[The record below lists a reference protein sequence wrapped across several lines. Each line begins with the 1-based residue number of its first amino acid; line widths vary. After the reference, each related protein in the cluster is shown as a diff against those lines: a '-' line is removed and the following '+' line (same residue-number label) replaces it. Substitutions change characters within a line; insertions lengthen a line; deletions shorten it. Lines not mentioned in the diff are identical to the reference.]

1 MHRNAVKLILMSF
14 SGGENCPSSQ
24 VALLSRLGPVHILRK
39 TFRFGGFGRLCFCAL
54 WHSSCVTH
62 AEVTISPPFPPP
74 CQRCMYVSMQWCN
87 ICSISLQLDIL
98 ICQNNSSHL
107 GSCCVLSYMYDMII
121 LCEAPRWRFSLNLKV
136 FEAQASNQACS
147 MFILQVSS
155 VWPHWHWLKILI

>member
-14 SGGENCPSSQ
+14 TGGENCPSSR
-24 VALLSRLGPVHILRK
+24 VALLSRLGPVHILRN
-39 TFRFGGFGRLCFCAL
+39 TFRFGGFVDFAFAPCGTQAVWPTQRWPYRLLFHLHVKDA
-54 WHSSCVTH
+54 
-62 AEVTISPPFPPP
+62 
-74 CQRCMYVSMQWCN
+74 CMYQWCN

-107 GSCCVLSYMYDMII
+107 GSCCVLSYMYMYDMII
-121 LCEAPRWRFSLNLKV
+121 LCEAPRWQFSLNLKV